1 MSDGIHRFLPNDEY
15 QAAVSAN
22 APSAGNTYATMAD
35 LGGPAASTLYNS
47 SSNVPDG
54 RVATLLG
61 TLEWADGRQIRNNN
75 KQTSI
80 INSTTIVEIS
90 DLTDFPTP
98 VANVISLAV
107 NTTYIIIGEVD
118 ILDNRLDVQ
127 VDGIAIRGLDRNKD
141 CLKASTLT
149 GTMITV
155 GDPTLATNTQYSFA
169 LENLRLSA
177 PLGKIL
183 DAANIDQTSSSG
195 DIFGRTAVLSMVN
208 CEIRNT
214 LDVFTITGFELVDMI
229 NNLIWFCTGSVGC
242 QFRSIRHVELTSN
255 ETFNWFDE
263 PTRTTYSTA
272 RMIEILPDVI
282 STSNPAFNLF
292 NAVINI
298 NGAIIHPEDVQVGF
312 YVASDAVTLAN
323 NSECKFGTITGN
335 TFIPVNLT
343 TGALTVFDYD
353 IQNSYIVQANQGFQ
367 NGNAKGLLNLVDNL
381 VVLETSSAPGN
392 ALPVAESSTPGG
404 AGFTNPI
411 TFPISQRVITSAAN
425 GSFEYNSKVD
435 ANFAVTLDATVGV
448 QANGNYD
455 IDIKFR
461 QNGVALPI
469 KAKTTIRNSGG
480 VFVGQPIS
488 LTIQGTATQGDVFDV
503 LVTCGSANDVLV
515 SELVVSGYQF

>member
-1 MSDGIHRFLPNDEY
+1 MSDGIHRLWPNDEY
-15 QAAVSAN
+15 QAAVNAN

-35 LGGPAASTLYNS
+35 LGGPAASTLYNTS
-47 SSNVPDG
+47 SDVPDG

-127 VDGIAIRGLDRNKD
+127 VDGVAIRGLDRNKD

-214 LDVFTITGFELVDMI
+214 LDVFTIRKCWM
-229 NNLIWFCTGSVGC
+229 
-242 QFRSIRHVELTSN
+242 SI
-255 ETFNWFDE
+255 
-263 PTRTTYSTA
+263 
-272 RMIEILPDVI
+272 
-282 STSNPAFNLF
+282 
-292 NAVINI
+292 
-298 NGAIIHPEDVQVGF
+298 
-312 YVASDAVTLAN
+312 
-323 NSECKFGTITGN
+323 
-335 TFIPVNLT
+335 
-343 TGALTVFDYD
+343 
-353 IQNSYIVQANQGFQ
+353 
-367 NGNAKGLLNLVDNL
+367 
-381 VVLETSSAPGN
+381 
-392 ALPVAESSTPGG
+392 
-404 AGFTNPI
+404 
-411 TFPISQRVITSAAN
+411 
-425 GSFEYNSKVD
+425 
-435 ANFAVTLDATVGV
+435 
-448 QANGNYD
+448 
-455 IDIKFR
+455 
-461 QNGVALPI
+461 
-469 KAKTTIRNSGG
+469 
-480 VFVGQPIS
+480 
-488 LTIQGTATQGDVFDV
+488 
-503 LVTCGSANDVLV
+503 
-515 SELVVSGYQF
+515 

>member
-1 MSDGIHRFLPNDEY
+1 MGTIYTR
-15 QAAVSAN
+15 QAT
-22 APSAGNTYATMAD
+22 GN
-35 LGGPAASTLYNS
+35 STLSVNGV
-47 SSNVPDG
+47 NIK
-54 RVATLLG
+54 
-61 TLEWADGRQIRNNN
+61 E
-75 KQTSI
+75 
-80 INSTTIVEIS
+80 IVQLS
-90 DLTDFPTP
+90 DFPTP
-98 VANVISLAV
+98 TASVITLEAD
-107 NTTYIIIGEVD
+107 TTYIIIGEVD
-118 ILDNRLDVQ
+118 LLDNRLDVQ
-127 VDGIAIRGLDRNKD
+127 VDGVCIKGLDRNKD

-155 GDPTLATNTQYSFA
+155 GDPTLATNTQYNFA

-183 DAANIDQTSSSG
+183 DAANIDTTFASG
-195 DIFGRTAVLSMVN
+195 DLFGRTAVLSMVN

-214 LDVFTITGFELVDMI
+214 KDVFTITGFELVDMI
-229 NNLIWFCTGSVGC
+229 NNLIWFCTGSIGC
-242 QFRSIRHVELTSN
+242 QFRSVRHIELTSN
-255 ETFNWFDE
+255 ETFNWYDE
-263 PTRTTYSTA
+263 ATKLSYHTG

-282 STSNPAFNLF
+282 STTLPIFNLF
-292 NAVINI
+292 NAVINM
-298 NGAIIHPEDVQVGF
+298 NGAIIHPEQTQIGF

-335 TFIPVNLT
+335 TFIPAGLT

-367 NGNAKGLLNLVDNL
+367 SGNAKGLLDLVDNL
-381 VVLETSSAPGN
+381 VELETSTAPSN

-411 TFPISQRVITSAAN
+411 TFPVSRRVITSVAN

-448 QANGNYD
+448 QSNGTFD
-455 IDIKFR
+455 IDIQFR
-461 QNGVALPI
+461 QNGVAIPI

-480 VFVGQPIS
+480 VFVAQPIS

-503 LVTCGSANDVLV
+503 LVTCTNDVLV